1 VENASINV
9 DSSLS
14 GELYSGLIVLVFE
27 FVFDKCAAFYFS
39 VTDNAVIMGF
49 HVDLIRLWR

>member
-1 VENASINV
+1 VKSGKCV
-9 DSSLS
+9 YKCLS